1 MNVLDQS
8 AVFRCTSCGVCATVC
23 SKNAISIQ
31 LNDDGFYRP
40 FIDTELCNDCG
51 LCTTVC
57 YKFSNDIRMSAPCDL
72 IDKPLYS
79 AWSNDDDLVKNTT
92 SGGIGDLLAH
102 ELQKEGYKVVGVV
115 YNEKEIRAEH
125 RIADSE
131 DDLTLFRG
139 SKYIQSYTFDAF
151 KEVVE
156 NCRKEK
162 YAVFGTPCQIFALC
176 KMAEKRKVRDNF
188 FFVDFYCH
196 GCPSIN
202 AWEKYQYHLKEI
214 TGVDHFD
221 SVSFRSKAM
230 GWGAYYII
238 EAKSNGKPIFISK
251 KTGNEFYELFFSDQI
266 LNESCSDCQIRSTLE
281 YTDIRMG
288 DFWGH
293 KFLDNRRGVS
303 AVSLVTEQGK
313 LLFERIK
320 NNVICTLCSYDDLL
334 PNQSW
339 NKKYA
344 VNALARKAVLS
355 SLSSPDANIEDAIKV
370 LRKQQGI
377 KTAVKRVLKE
387 ILALFPQGLT
397 IFLKKVLYK
406 IRNR

>member
-1 MNVLDQS
+1 MNVLDKS
-8 AVFRCTSCGVCATVC
+8 AVFNCTSCGVCATVC
-23 SKNAISIQ
+23 NRTAISMQ

-40 FIDTELCNDCG
+40 NIDSELCNDCG

-57 YKFSNDIRMSAPCDL
+57 YKFSNDIRMSTSSDL
-72 IDKPLYS
+72 VDKPLYS
-79 AWSNDDDLVKNTT
+79 AWSNDDDLVKVTT

-115 YNEKEIRAEH
+115 YNENEKRAEH

-131 DDLTLFRG
+131 NDLVLFRG

-151 KEVVE
+151 KDVIE
-156 NCRKEK
+156 NSKKEK

-202 AWEKYQYHLKEI
+202 AWEKYHYRLKEI

-221 SVSFRSKAM
+221 SIVFRSKAM
-230 GWGAYYII
+230 GWGSYYIV
-238 EAKSNGKPIFISK
+238 EAKSNGKPTYISK
-251 KTGNEFYELFFSDQI
+251 RTGNEFYELFFSDQI
-266 LNESCSDCQIRSTLE
+266 LNEPCSDCRVRSTLE

-288 DFWGH
+288 DFWGR
-293 KFLDNRRGVS
+293 KFLDNHRGVS
-303 AVSLVTEQGK
+303 AVSLASERGK

-320 NNVICTLCSYDDLL
+320 NAITYSQCAYEDLH

-339 NKKYA
+339 GKKYE
-344 VNALARKAVLS
+344 VNPKTRKLVLS
-355 SLSSPDANIEDAIKV
+355 SLSSPQDNIEVTVKV

-377 KTAVKRVLKE
+377 KTAVIRTLKDF
-387 ILALFPQGLT
+387 LSLFPQGLT
-397 IFLKKVLYK
+397 IYLKKLVYK
-406 IRNR
+406 IRK